1 MKEVGMNRIY
11 GDRLHREEYVEKIVE
26 LIKLRSESKESTSF
40 SIEAP
45 WGQGKTWL
53 IEKIEA
59 SLEGV
64 GISK

>member
-40 SIEAP
+40 SIGSMGAR
-45 WGQGKTWL
+45 QDM
-53 IEKIEA
+53 A
-59 SLEGV
+59 Y
-64 GISK
+64 

>member
-1 MKEVGMNRIY
+1 MNRIY

-26 LIKLRSESKESTSF
+26 LIKLRSKSKVSTSF

-45 WGQGKTWL
+45 WGRGKTWL

-59 SLEGV
+59 SLEGLD
-64 GISK
+64 ITKKI